1 MFTNLVN
8 YNIVNS
14 MEITFSDG
22 KLQKLCEQ
30 SVIAQKKL
38 GEDCARKL
46 QSRLADLDAASTV
59 RDLVAGRPH
68 PLKGD
73 RLGQFALDLQGGKR
87 LVFEPSNDPIP
98 YQEDGSIHWA
108 QVTKIRIIFIG
119 DYHD

>member
-1 MFTNLVN
+1 
-8 YNIVNS
+8 
-14 MEITFSDG
+14 MEITFSDS

-38 GEDCARKL
+38 GNDCARKL
-46 QSRLADLDAASTV
+46 RSRLADLDAASSV
-59 RDLVAGRPH
+59 QDLVTGRPH

-87 LVFEPSNDPIP
+87 LVFEPSNNPIP
-98 YQEDGSIHWA
+98 RKEDGSIHWA
-108 QVTKIRIIFIG
+108 KVTEICIIFIG